1 MHPTHQYDEPHQAT
15 AFTQIILLSACERS
29 SIRDEKK

>member
-15 AFTQIILLSACERS
+15 PFTQINSLLACHRLT
-29 SIRDEKK
+29 ICDEKK